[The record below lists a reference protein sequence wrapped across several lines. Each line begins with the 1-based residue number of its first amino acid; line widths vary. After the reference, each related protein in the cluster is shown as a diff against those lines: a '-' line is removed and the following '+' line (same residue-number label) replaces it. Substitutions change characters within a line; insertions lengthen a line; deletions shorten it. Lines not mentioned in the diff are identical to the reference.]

1 MARLTV
7 LDVGAAAPPH
17 PEKGAP
23 GVVTWLAQDGTL
35 WGHAYRVGEERWLS
49 LPSVGRF
56 RFGAA
61 DGDAVVIPDEGVDHA
76 HLADAYRRC
85 VLPFALHAHGAEV
98 LHGSGVV
105 IGGQAVALCAHA
117 HTGKSTLAFALSL
130 RGHDLWADDAVVF
143 EAEEA
148 GAVAVA
154 QPFYLRLRPAT
165 RAYFGSDELSSNG
178 ASPTLPDRLPLGTV
192 VLLERGG
199 DDVELDRLRPAEA
212 LTAALEH
219 AYSYDVSHPVRRRQ
233 MVETYTHLVAST
245 PVWRL
250 RFQEGFELVDR
261 VADAVERAVRQG
273 TS

>member
-1 MARLTV
+1 VAGLTV

-61 DGDAVVIPDEGVDHA
+61 DGEAVAIPNEGVDHA
-76 HLADAYRRC
+76 HVADAYRRC

-130 RGHDLWADDAVVF
+130 RGHDVWADDAVVF
-143 EAEEA
+143 ESKGA
-148 GAVAVA
+148 GTIAVA
-154 QPFYLRLRPAT
+154 QPFHLRLRPAT
-165 RAYFGSDELSSNG
+165 RAYFGRDGRSSNG
-178 ASPTLPDRLPLGTV
+178 TSHELPDRLPLGTV
-192 VLLERGG
+192 ILLERGV
-199 DDVELDRLRPAEA
+199 DDVELERLRPAEA
-212 LTAALEH
+212 LTATLEH
-219 AYSYDVSHPVRRRQ
+219 AYSYDLSDPVRKRQ
-233 MVETYTHLVAST
+233 MVGTYAQLVAST

-250 RFQEGFELVDR
+250 RFQPEFDLIDR
-261 VADAVERAVRQG
+261 VADAAEHAVREDR
-273 TS
+273 S